1 MEGAGSPRSAVFRT
15 SLLPRSCHTSLMCLV
30 RKRGQKNP
38 ASSSTIISVFGSPAL
53 RRALLFS
60 LIALVHLLLKQK
72 FDNIYNNAIILIRAR
87 SGYDN
92 SSVYENMKKILLVED
107 EKLIREMYVEKLRQE
122 NVKIFEASTTLEAE
136 EILRRQNID
145 LIILDILLPGENGLT
160 YLKRLKEKNVGIPV
174 IILSNL
180 EGKEYRKMAKHF
192 QAKKY
197 LLKTNYT
204 PSEILAKIKKYL

>member
-1 MEGAGSPRSAVFRT
+1 M
-15 SLLPRSCHTSLMCLV
+15 
-30 RKRGQKNP
+30 
-38 ASSSTIISVFGSPAL
+38 
-53 RRALLFS
+53 
-60 LIALVHLLLKQK
+60 
-72 FDNIYNNAIILIRAR
+72 LIRAR

-92 SSVYENMKKILLVED
+92 CSVYENMKKILLVED

-122 NVKIFEASTTLEAE
+122 NMKIFEASTTLEAE
-136 EILRRQNID
+136 EILRSQNID

-160 YLKRLKEKNVGIPV
+160 YLKRLKEKNIGIPV

-180 EGKEYRKMAKHF
+180 EGKEYRKMAKDF
-192 QAKKY
+192 KAKKY